1 MNWINGWQEFILCVS
16 KCGKLMYTCKIS
28 IFTNYPPKK
37 GGHKL
42 LFVSIRQ
49 TKSIKFKTELFPA
62 LLLFEILRSLS
73 MSSTHNFREC
83 FAFEEVGWFLQK
95 CRRNQI
101 GFKLLENLILW
112 SSGKTS
118 IITSRSFK
126 KWFVLKCVPQPPP
139 PKFTFK
145 NCFHIHIFLAF
156 LSVFSYYHIHIFHI
170 SMCLGSSRNWTIPN
184 FSRVVLSDNGMIR
197 QTKMHYIWYK
207 TVQNNATQYNTYK

>member
-16 KCGKLMYTCKIS
+16 KCGKLLQYGK
-28 IFTNYPPKK
+28 FYKYPPKK

-42 LFVSIRQ
+42 LFVSICQ
-49 TKSIKFKTELFPA
+49 TKSIKFKTELFPV

-83 FAFEEVGWFLQK
+83 FAFKEVGWFLQK

-118 IITSRSFK
+118 IITSRYIKSFEYEII
-126 KWFVLKCVPQPPP
+126 VLKILCISTCCFKTFLLKNIPQPP
-139 PKFTFK
+139 
-145 NCFHIHIFLAF
+145 
-156 LSVFSYYHIHIFHI
+156 
-170 SMCLGSSRNWTIPN
+170 
-184 FSRVVLSDNGMIR
+184 
-197 QTKMHYIWYK
+197 
-207 TVQNNATQYNTYK
+207 